1 MKSIIS
7 IVLCTVLTIAS
18 FSVFAVPVNV
28 NKADTALIADS
39 LPGIGIKTAEKIV
52 QYRDENGAFKQVD
65 DLLLIKGIGDKKL
78 NKIRSDIKLE
88 D

>member
-7 IVLCTVLTIAS
+7 IVLCAVLIVAS

-39 LPGIGIKTAEKIV
+39 LSGIGLKTAEKIV

>member
-1 MKSIIS
+1 MKLIIS
-7 IVLCTVLTIAS
+7 TFLSAALFVAS

-39 LPGIGIKTAEKIV
+39 LPGIGMKTAEKIV
-52 QYRDENGAFKQVD
+52 QYREKNGDFKQVD

-78 NKIRSDIKLE
+78 NKIRTDIKLK

>member
-39 LPGIGIKTAEKIV
+39 LSGIGLKTAEKIV

>member
-7 IVLCTVLTIAS
+7 IVLCAVLIVAS

-39 LPGIGIKTAEKIV
+39 LSGIGLKTAEKIV
-52 QYRDENGAFKQVD
+52 QYRDENGAFKQID